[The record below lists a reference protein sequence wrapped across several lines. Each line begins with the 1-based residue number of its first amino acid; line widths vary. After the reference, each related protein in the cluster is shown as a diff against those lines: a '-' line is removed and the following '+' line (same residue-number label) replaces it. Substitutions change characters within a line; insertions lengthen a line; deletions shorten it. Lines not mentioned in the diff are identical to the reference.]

1 MPFSFFSVIFK
12 MDASNNE
19 LEKVIETEFRDGQ
32 ITPQGWVNDKGELLP
47 RAKTEPRM
55 GLTPEQEMEID
66 QWNKQLKRDFPDV
79 DISWIDMVATYCYM
93 HPEESKAYALSR
105 MNEAAPV
112 VKAEAPFREMHA
124 KYERVHT

>member
-1 MPFSFFSVIFK
+1 

-19 LEKVIETEFRDGQ
+19 LEKIIETEFRDGQ

-55 GLTPEQEMEID
+55 GLTPEQEMEVD